1 MMPPSKSRGASAVI
15 QKASC
20 SKPVGSSETQCP
32 FSPAF
37 CIRSTIDSA
46 ILSASNG
53 LPLNFSVASCALK
66 LSTVTLGDLLRAA
79 QKHQERRGNFAVQ
92 RDYDHVPFVD
102 HLERLGNPGLRETAN
117 HSQDRQSSRWAASE
131 IDGQAARPSPRERTS
146 QSTFHSFGKRRG
158 AE

>member
-1 MMPPSKSRGASAVI
+1 MIQSAGDFFGGI
-15 QKASC
+15 
-20 SKPVGSSETQCP
+20 ET
-32 FSPAF
+32 PAVSVHF
-37 CIRSTIDSA
+37 KNNRARSI
-46 ILSASNG
+46 
-53 LPLNFSVASCALK
+53 
-66 LSTVTLGDLLRAA
+66 TLGDFLRAA